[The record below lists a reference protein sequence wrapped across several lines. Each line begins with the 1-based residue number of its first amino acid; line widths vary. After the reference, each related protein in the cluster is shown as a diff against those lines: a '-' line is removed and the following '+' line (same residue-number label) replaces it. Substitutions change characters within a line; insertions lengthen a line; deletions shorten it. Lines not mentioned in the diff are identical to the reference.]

1 MTPAEIDAVLN
12 AERETLVDNWTKLIG
27 RPPPERLSRSMM
39 ARILA
44 CELQWRACGRSRAQM
59 LSKLDRAIA
68 AAGSTKPKAAAGAR
82 LVREWNGR
90 RHVVDVIED
99 GYLWRGERWRSLS
112 AIAKEITGVKWSG
125 PRFFG
130 VGA

>member
-1 MTPAEIDAVLN
+1 MSVDAELAALPRKDLK
-12 AERETLVDNWTKLIG
+12 ERWEEVIG
-27 RPPPERLSRSMM
+27 HPPPTRLSRVMM

-44 CELQWRACGRSRAQM
+44 CELQWHASGQSRAAI
-59 LSKLDRAIA
+59 LKRLKRALEAAEHQVPIA
-68 AAGSTKPKAAAGAR
+68 NSGAR

-90 RHVVDVIED
+90 EHVVDVTD
-99 GYLWRGERWRSLS
+99 SGYLWNGKSWRSLS
-112 AIAKEITGVKWSG
+112 AIAKEITGAKWSG